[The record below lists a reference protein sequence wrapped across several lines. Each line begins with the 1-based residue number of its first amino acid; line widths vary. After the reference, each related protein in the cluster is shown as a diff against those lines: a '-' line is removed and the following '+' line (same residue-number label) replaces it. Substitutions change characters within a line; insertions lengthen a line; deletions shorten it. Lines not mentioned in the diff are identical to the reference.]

1 MADPFN
7 YQMQVKSPFEAAVQG
22 YALGEQI
29 NAATAQREA
38 NLAQQQV
45 RQLQA
50 MEVAQ
55 KIREAQALREE
66 EAAFQQEAFALANN
80 PAATATD
87 WRNFGLRYPR
97 QQKQAQSVF
106 ESLQKE
112 QQEIELRTS
121 GQVAFALKAGKP
133 EQAAQ
138 ILEDRALASENSGRA
153 EEAKMF
159 RMKAQAVQ
167 QAPEQFL
174 TAELARL
181 SFVPGAKDIVE
192 NITKTAAEVRAQ
204 ALAPEELALTIARR
218 KEAEAGRLAPS
229 VREAIDYANLPPE
242 KQQVFQALQIAKKP
256 PAAVTNV
263 NVTTQNID
271 KTAAA
276 ELGKDVSTFFN
287 QANAAATALADLPR
301 YRASLDAAI
310 TGPFANQRLGVARVA
325 SAIGLPGEKGV
336 EASRVLIQGMAEMAL
351 NSRSMLTGQGAITE
365 NEQKLLA
372 QARSG
377 DISFTKGELNTI
389 FNVAER
395 AGRAQYDQSSR
406 LLRDLAEK
414 EKVPTAQ
421 YYLRN
426 IKPLPEAGPV
436 ATPSAAP
443 AAGAARP
450 APAVSQSEI
459 DALIRKYPA
468 GGR

>member
-1 MADPFN
+1 
-7 YQMQVKSPFEAAVQG
+7 
-22 YALGEQI
+22 
-29 NAATAQREA
+29 
-38 NLAQQQV
+38 
-45 RQLQA
+45 
-50 MEVAQ
+50 
-55 KIREAQALREE
+55 
-66 EAAFQQEAFALANN
+66 
-80 PAATATD
+80 
-87 WRNFGLRYPR
+87 
-97 QQKQAQSVF
+97 
-106 ESLQKE
+106 
-112 QQEIELRTS
+112 
-121 GQVAFALKAGKP
+121 
-133 EQAAQ
+133 
-138 ILEDRALASENSGRA
+138 
-153 EEAKMF
+153 
-159 RMKAQAVQ
+159 
-167 QAPEQFL
+167 
-174 TAELARL
+174 
-181 SFVPGAKDIVE
+181 
-192 NITKTAAEVRAQ
+192 
-204 ALAPEELALTIARR
+204 
-218 KEAEAGRLAPS
+218 
-229 VREAIDYANLPPE
+229 
-242 KQQVFQALQIAKKP
+242 
-256 PAAVTNV
+256 V

-365 NEQKLLA
+365 NEQRLLA

-414 EKVPTAQ
+414 ENVPTAR
-421 YYLRN
+421 YYVRN

-436 ATPSAAP
+436 AAP

-459 DALIRKYPA
+459 DALVRRYSA

>member
-55 KIREAQALREE
+55 KIREAQALREDE
-66 EAAFQQEAFALANN
+66 TGFNQELLGL
-80 PAATATD
+80 PETATAAD
-87 WRNFGLRYPR
+87 YRNLMLRYPR
-97 QQKQAQSVF
+97 QAQRAQDALSA
-106 ESLQKE
+106 LRKE
-112 QQEIELRTS
+112 QRELEIQTS
-121 GQVAFALKAGKP
+121 ARVSYALDIGRP
-133 EQAAQ
+133 DLAAQ
-138 ILEDRALASENSGRA
+138 IYEERARAAENSGRA
-153 EEAKMF
+153 EEAQMLRVKS
-159 RMKAQAVQ
+159 QTVV
-167 QAPEQFL
+167 QAPEIHKK
-174 TAELARL
+174 AELAYL
-181 SFVPGAKDIVE
+181 AADPANKDIVE

-204 ALAPEELALTIARR
+204 ALAPEELALKVAQR
-218 KEAEAGRLAPS
+218 KEAESGKLAPS
-229 VREAIDYANLPPE
+229 IREAIDYGNLTPAQ
-242 KQQVFQALQIAKKP
+242 QQVFQALQIAKKP

-276 ELGKDVSTFFN
+276 ELGKDVSNFFN
-287 QANAAATALADLPR
+287 QANAAATALGDLPR

-310 TGPFANQRLGVARVA
+310 TGPFANQRLSVARVA

-365 NEQKLLA
+365 NEQRLLA

-406 LLRDLAEK
+406 LLSDLATTENSS
-414 EKVPTAQ
+414 TAKL
-421 YYLRN
+421 YLRN

-450 APAVSQSEI
+450 APAVSQSEL
-459 DALIRKYPA
+459 DAAVRKYSA